1 MYLDQV
7 GILLYV
13 LNQRAEVV
21 RLAEEG
27 ELILIKT
34 LFQGQG
40 HIIDLDKIAAHQKL
54 YSAQLL
60 EQLTNVQNV
69 EDWFQDLAPMNI
81 LAPRKISSTA

>member
-1 MYLDQV
+1 MYLDLV

-54 YSAQLL
+54 YSAQLP